1 MSTRLSSP
9 QDYAGLLDKYDTWM
23 FDCDG
28 VLWHGDRIIDGVV
41 EVLEMLRSYNKKVI
55 FVTNNATKS
64 RKSYKGK
71 FDHLGVQAHVSHR
84 PKDEIYG
91 SAYAAAVYLS
101 SVIKL
106 PKGKKVYVIGMSG
119 LEEELHEEGIAHIGG
134 SDPTDCTLA
143 PFSLA
148 GFILDP
154 DVAAVVCGLD
164 TQLNYTKY
172 SKAFQYLTRNP
183 DCLFI
188 ATNEDSTYPSADG
201 LLPGAG
207 SVSAPLR
214 FALGKDPICTGK
226 PSSTMLDCI
235 KAKIDYDPER
245 TIMVGDR
252 LNTDILFGKNG
263 GLATLLVLTG
273 ITAESDIT
281 GSNSS
286 PIIPDFVTNSL
297 GDLRTIRKSEK

>member
-1 MSTRLSSP
+1 MSTRLSSAE
-9 QDYAGLLDKYDTWM
+9 DYESLIDKYDTWM

-28 VLWHGDRIIDGVV
+28 VLWHGDRLIDGAVD
-41 EVLEMLRSYNKKVI
+41 VLRLLRNRKKSVL

-71 FDHLGVQAHVSHR
+71 FDQLGVEAHV
-84 PKDEIYG
+84 DEIYG

-106 PKGKKVYVIGMSG
+106 PKDKKVYVIGMAG
-119 LEEELHEEGIAHIGG
+119 LEEELRDEGVSHLGG
-134 SDPTDCTLA
+134 TDPADRTLE

-148 GFILDP
+148 NFVLDES
-154 DVAAVVCGLD
+154 VAAVLCGLD
-164 TQLNYTKY
+164 TTINYTKL

-183 DCLFI
+183 GCQFLV
-188 ATNEDSTYPSADG
+188 TNEDSTYPSADG

-207 SVSAPLR
+207 AVSAPLR
-214 FALGKDPICTGK
+214 FALGRDPVSIGK
-226 PSSTMLDCI
+226 PASTMLDCI
-235 KAKIDYDPER
+235 KAKVNYDPKR

-263 GLATLLVLTG
+263 GISTLLVLTG
-273 ITAESDIT
+273 ITVEDDIT
-281 GSNSS
+281 GPNPSS
-286 PIIPDFVTNSL
+286 IIPDYVTQSVA
-297 GDLRTIRKSEK
+297 DLNKAAKY